1 VFSGSSVNPQ
11 HGPAPTPLSGVCA
24 GPSETL
30 RFELTA
36 SLALGSSV
44 HANDVELIE
53 TSFAITI
60 AYKIEKI
67 LCAIERETFQHL
79 QLLYPLFV
87 ASPEYAF
94 LVAQI
99 EAEESKNVRMYR
111 SMNKFLSE
119 VKERKIISFINGE
132 DHDYG
137 GMNVSDICMET

>member
-1 VFSGSSVNPQ
+1 
-11 HGPAPTPLSGVCA
+11 
-24 GPSETL
+24 
-30 RFELTA
+30 
-36 SLALGSSV
+36 V

-60 AYKIEKI
+60 AYKIEKL

-87 ASPEYAF
+87 ASPEYVF

-119 VKERKIISFINGE
+119 VKEKRIISFINGE

-137 GMNVSDICMET
+137 GMNCVRYTYENMNMHIYFYIYICMCSIYIYIHINIYIYTYIYVHI